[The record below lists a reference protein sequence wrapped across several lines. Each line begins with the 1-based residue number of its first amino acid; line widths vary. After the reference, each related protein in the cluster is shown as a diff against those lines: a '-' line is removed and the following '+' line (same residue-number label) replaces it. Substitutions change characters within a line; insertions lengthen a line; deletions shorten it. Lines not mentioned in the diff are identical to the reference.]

1 MGTRVVL
8 FVMENIVSDSS
19 QRALPVTFSSFIV
32 SLAGSAMMH
41 LGEAPHP
48 GTGEPQTNLAL
59 ARNTIDLLSLMQDK
73 TKGNLDE
80 EEKGLLNTLV
90 VELNS
95 KYDALN
101 A

>member
-1 MGTRVVL
+1 M
-8 FVMENIVSDSS
+8 SDSS

-48 GTGEPQTNLAL
+48 GTGQIEANPPL
-59 ARNTIDLLSLMQDK
+59 ARNTIDLLSLLQEK
-73 TKGNLDE
+73 TKGNLDD

-95 KYDALN
+95 KYDGLSA
-101 A
+101 